1 MASRTGCRST
11 SGCSSA
17 MAAAPP
23 ELSRPSSRC
32 SVPMYPA
39 PEASASCWARVR
51 ASLAGSVKRSNGY
64 MPVPPGCDASVRA
77 SRRVRSWARAAVND
91 SPVLCMRRRT
101 SFLKSRSRGTAVTS
115 STAIRSPSDSSRSTT
130 LRPRARQFSNLCLVT
145 GPAGAGRRGW
155 ARTSALG
162 AVYSHRAEAVRELP
176 GSGRRGGGS
185 RRCAQCA
192 RAVPGL
198 MAEHTVELRV
208 TAEPGGEGGGQRGG
222 VVAVAVCQQ
231 KAVQPLLVAVAAE
244 RDACL
249 GLEQSAEMRGAHS
262 HGACQARQSACAG
275 IGPQQ
280 VDHRADRW
288 VDVDAVDDLVT
299 VEERPPGPGQQVGQ
313 PGVCQRAVPRLGG
326 VDLAEESLQT
336 AGVADAQA
344 A

>member
-11 SGCSSA
+11 SSCSSA

-51 ASLAGSVKRSNGY
+51 TSLAGSVKRSNGY
-64 MPVPPGCDASVRA
+64 IPVPPGRDAGVRA

-91 SPVLCMRRRT
+91 SPVLCMRWRT
-101 SFLKSRSRGTAVTS
+101 SFLKSRSRGTA
-115 STAIRSPSDSSRSTT
+115 
-130 LRPRARQFSNLCLVT
+130 RQFSNLCLVA

-155 ARTSALG
+155 AWTSALG
-162 AVYSHRAEAVRELP
+162 AVYRHRAEAVRELP
-176 GSGRRGGGS
+176 GSGRGGGGS

-192 RAVPGL
+192 RAMSGL

-208 TAEPGGEGGGQRGG
+208 TAEAGGEGGGQHGG
-222 VVAVAVCQQ
+222 VVAVAVCPQE
-231 KAVQPLLVAVAAE
+231 AVQPLLVAVAAE
-244 RDACL
+244 RDAGL
-249 GLEQSAEMRGAHS
+249 GLEQSAEMRGAQSHS
-262 HGACQARQSACAG
+262 ACQAGQGACAVV
-275 IGPQQ
+275 GPQQ
-280 VDHRADRW
+280 VDHRADRG
-288 VDVDAVDDLVT
+288 VDMDAVDDLVP

-326 VDLAEESLQT
+326 VDLAEEGLQT